1 MAIQRL
7 GAGPKPV
14 LGSPHLAP
22 GPELPC
28 LQFSILLP
36 KGLGMGPVPID
47 LSRQRPHR
55 LPAANGPVAIASGA
69 PPCPEAPG
77 AGVGRLSG
85 V

>member
-14 LGSPHLAP
+14 LGNPHGAP

-36 KGLGMGPVPID
+36 RGMGMGPVPID
-47 LSRQRPHR
+47 LFRQLPRR

-69 PPCPEAPG
+69 PRCPEAPG
-77 AGVGRLSG
+77 AGVGQLSG